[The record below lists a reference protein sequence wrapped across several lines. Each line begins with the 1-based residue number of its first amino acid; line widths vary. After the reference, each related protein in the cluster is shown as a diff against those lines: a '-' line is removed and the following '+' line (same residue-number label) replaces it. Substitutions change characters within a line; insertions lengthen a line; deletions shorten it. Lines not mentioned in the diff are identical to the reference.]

1 MRGWAED
8 TAEDV
13 YDYINQGGGAFSATK
28 RRPEGMSTNHTI
40 RLPPSEIWLR
50 VLSSKEQE
58 LDKAEVQEHVL
69 NHPSDVAKL
78 SQVWYKKKDDG
89 KWEASFR
96 RLRRATPD
104 KVAKAIEDHQKE
116 MLDLEK
122 DGKAECRSNKLDVN
136 YHIDPKNIPNTRG
149 GET

>member
-1 MRGWAED
+1 M
-8 TAEDV
+8 
-13 YDYINQGGGAFSATK
+13 N
-28 RRPEGMSTNHTI
+28 M
-40 RLPPSEIWLR
+40 
-50 VLSSKEQE
+50 
-58 LDKAEVQEHVL
+58 VL

-89 KWEASFR
+89 KWEASFPEIAED
-96 RLRRATPD
+96 ATPD

-136 YHIDPKNIPNTRG
+136 YHIDPKNISQHAVVVKRNGVDFVIYINGNPRAAEALNGKLKKWNRVVDGTSMI
-149 GET
+149 T